1 MKLVE
6 NIKASYDEMVHKV
19 SWPSG
24 KELAQ
29 SSVVV
34 LVASLVLALIVWVMD
49 LGFENLMTAVYKL
62 L

>member
-6 NIKASYDEMVHKV
+6 KLKASYDEMVHKV
-19 SWPSG
+19 SWPSA
-24 KELAQ
+24 KELTQ

-34 LVASLVLALIVWVMD
+34 LVASLVLALVVWVMD
-49 LGFENLMTAVYKL
+49 LSFERIMDAIYKL